1 MTDLNFN
8 LKFNL
13 KLNLKL
19 ELGIVVLATESSKYT
34 VVLQF
39 NSVK

>member
-13 KLNLKL
+13 KLKL
-19 ELGIVVLATESSKYT
+19 ELGIVVLATESSKYS